1 MFYSQVILARKGP
14 LGKIWLAAHFDK
26 KLTKNQI
33 FNTDITDSVESVLNP
48 ASPLALR
55 VSGHLMLGIVRI
67 YSRKVKYLMSDCTEA
82 MWKIKLAFRP
92 GNVDLGTDASV
103 APVHSIDDSRY
114 FGNVQPD
121 FDFPELADMAFDPDA
136 LGSYSTM
143 KAALGRDLTTME
155 GPAQEYFDLG
165 GLSRSR
171 DKSRDDISR
180 SRSPS
185 VSSQASGAGVKIPG
199 QIPGEVDDAWQRRST
214 SSRESRVSDVEMMR
228 RGSLSRSTL
237 SGARASLSY
246 INDDQIPA
254 FDEGGVDES
263 MDFGGEAE
271 APPMD
276 DYDYQ
281 FAAPEPVADGGD
293 AYAYGVDVD
302 PGVDVAPDEPLEED
316 PDVVT
321 EKAKSFVSRK
331 GRHAKRQRAV
341 ADARTELTTRELQ
354 QRQDNLHTILRR
366 MPDEPTPRIVS
377 PEKELS
383 AEQRIMQPSI
393 RGLCPE
399 LQSMFDMNLSGK
411 PLPFPLKPVVQARL
425 DAANVIEDVELIR
438 QEASLADARRGSLL
452 EGAGEYKGDEGG
464 AYEEGENWGGADES
478 YDMGGYDD
486 QPEYAPEE
494 MTSEPGYQ
502 EPAFTESSVDAEEA
516 MGALGLTD
524 KRAAAYD
531 PGLDDGVASS
541 MRTWNKRTAKVFEIL
556 KDELDRT
563 KEVSFADISSGVTR
577 RTAAGSFLEV
587 LQLKTWGH
595 VDLRQTAPFEDILI
609 SGTRKMQEVEAA

>member
-1 MFYSQVILARKGP
+1 
-14 LGKIWLAAHFDK
+14 
-26 KLTKNQI
+26 
-33 FNTDITDSVESVLNP
+33 
-48 ASPLALR
+48 
-55 VSGHLMLGIVRI
+55 MLGIVRI

-92 GNVDLGTDASV
+92 GNVDLGADGTV

-121 FDFPELADMAFDPDA
+121 FDYPELADMAFDPDA

-155 GPAQEYFDLG
+155 ESGQEYFDLG

-171 DKSRDDISR
+171 DRSRDDISR

-199 QIPGEVDDAWQRRST
+199 QIPGETDDAWQRRST

-263 MDFGGEAE
+263 MDFGGETE
-271 APPMD
+271 APPID

-281 FAAPEPVADGGD
+281 FAAPETGADNGNTYSYVADD
-293 AYAYGVDVD
+293 TRE
-302 PGVDVAPDEPLEED
+302 EPLEED

-354 QRQDNLHTILRR
+354 QRQNNLHNILRR
-366 MPDEPTPRIVS
+366 CLES
-377 PEKELS
+377 LS
-383 AEQRIMQPSI
+383 QGWFPQRKSSQRNSALCSHLFAAFVPS
-393 RGLCPE
+393 C
-399 LQSMFDMNLSGK
+399 K
-411 PLPFPLKPVVQARL
+411 AC
-425 DAANVIEDVELIR
+425 
-438 QEASLADARRGSLL
+438 
-452 EGAGEYKGDEGG
+452 
-464 AYEEGENWGGADES
+464 
-478 YDMGGYDD
+478 
-486 QPEYAPEE
+486 
-494 MTSEPGYQ
+494 
-502 EPAFTESSVDAEEA
+502 
-516 MGALGLTD
+516 LT
-524 KRAAAYD
+524 
-531 PGLDDGVASS
+531 
-541 MRTWNKRTAKVFEIL
+541 
-556 KDELDRT
+556 
-563 KEVSFADISSGVTR
+563 
-577 RTAAGSFLEV
+577 
-587 LQLKTWGH
+587 
-595 VDLRQTAPFEDILI
+595 
-609 SGTRKMQEVEAA
+609 

>member
-92 GNVDLGTDASV
+92 GNVDLGTDATV

-121 FDFPELADMAFDPDA
+121 FDFPELADTAFDPDA

-155 GPAQEYFDLG
+155 GSGQEYFDLG

-171 DKSRDDISR
+171 DRSRDDISR

-199 QIPGEVDDAWQRRST
+199 QIPGEVDDTWQRRST

-254 FDEGGVDES
+254 FDEGGADES
-263 MDFGGEAE
+263 MDFGEAE

-281 FAAPEPVADGGD
+281 FAAPEAEADGGD
-293 AYAYGVDVD
+293 AYAYGVDEIRE
-302 PGVDVAPDEPLEED
+302 EPLEED

-321 EKAKSFVSRK
+321 EKAQSFVSRK
-331 GRHAKRQRAV
+331 GKHAKRQRAV
-341 ADARTELTTRELQ
+341 ADARTELTNRELQ
-354 QRQDNLHTILRR
+354 QRQDNLHNILRR
-366 MPDEPTPRIVS
+366 LPGEPTPRVVS
-377 PEKELS
+377 PEKELT

-411 PLPFPLKPVVQARL
+411 PLPFPLKPAAQARL
-425 DAANVIEDVELIR
+425 NAANVIEDAELIR
-438 QEASLADARRGSLL
+438 GEASLADARRGSLL
-452 EGAGEYKGDEGG
+452 EGAGEYKGEEGE
-464 AYEEGENWGGADES
+464 AYDEGENWGGADES

-486 QPEYAPEE
+486 QPEYAAED
-494 MTSEPGYQ
+494 MAGEPGYQ
-502 EPAFTESSVDAEEA
+502 EPGFGETSIDAEEA

-524 KRAAAYD
+524 KRSAAYE
-531 PGLDDGVASS
+531 PGVDEGVASS

-556 KDELDRT
+556 KDELDRAE
-563 KEVSFADISSGVTR
+563 EVSFSDISSGVTR

-595 VDLRQTAPFEDILI
+595 VDLRQSGPFEDIVI

>member
-14 LGKIWLAAHFDK
+14 LGKIWLAAHFDM
-26 KLTKNQI
+26 KLTQNQI

-92 GNVDLGTDASV
+92 GNVDLGTDATV

-121 FDFPELADMAFDPDA
+121 FDFPELADTAFDPDA

-155 GPAQEYFDLG
+155 GSGQEYFDLG

-171 DKSRDDISR
+171 DRSRDDISR

-199 QIPGEVDDAWQRRST
+199 QIPGEVDDTWQRRST

-237 SGARASLSY
+237 PGARASLSY

-254 FDEGGVDES
+254 FDEGGADES
-263 MDFGGEAE
+263 DFGRRGPPWMTMTTSSAPEAE
-271 APPMD
+271 
-276 DYDYQ
+276 
-281 FAAPEPVADGGD
+281 ADGGD
-293 AYAYGVDVD
+293 AYAYGVDEIRE
-302 PGVDVAPDEPLEED
+302 EPLEED

-321 EKAKSFVSRK
+321 EKAQSFVSRK
-331 GRHAKRQRAV
+331 GKHAKRQRAV
-341 ADARTELTTRELQ
+341 ADARTELTNRELQ
-354 QRQDNLHTILRR
+354 QRQDNLHNILRR
-366 MPDEPTPRIVS
+366 LPGEPTPRVVS
-377 PEKELS
+377 PEKELT

-411 PLPFPLKPVVQARL
+411 PLPFPLKPAAQARL
-425 DAANVIEDVELIR
+425 NAANVIEDAELIR
-438 QEASLADARRGSLL
+438 GEASLADARRGSLL
-452 EGAGEYKGDEGG
+452 EGAGEYKGEEGE
-464 AYEEGENWGGADES
+464 AYDEGENWGGADES

-486 QPEYAPEE
+486 QPEYAAED
-494 MTSEPGYQ
+494 MAGEPD
-502 EPAFTESSVDAEEA
+502 TKS
-516 MGALGLTD
+516 L
-524 KRAAAYD
+524 
-531 PGLDDGVASS
+531 ASGDQH
-541 MRTWNKRTAKVFEIL
+541 RCR
-556 KDELDRT
+556 
-563 KEVSFADISSGVTR
+563 G
-577 RTAAGSFLEV
+577 
-587 LQLKTWGH
+587 GH
-595 VDLRQTAPFEDILI
+595 GCPRPH
-609 SGTRKMQEVEAA
+609 